1 VQKVINYYGNVIYK
15 LLGIGTGTSLM
26 IVGISGAL
34 SICYCTA
41 ALYLLDKVGRVKPL
55 IFSAV
60 GMALALLVNAILSQY
75 YVVKSGEQ
83 TSDGNA
89 LRAMVAMNLV
99 FSFFFTF
106 TGIISW
112 VYPAE
117 VFPMEIRARGNS
129 ISTLTNWCLN
139 LLFAQTAPIALSN
152 MGFKFFYFFFAFNIV
167 AAVCYIFLYPE
178 TKGKTLEQI
187 DELFGDQLVPH
198 ALEDPEGAAAAM
210 GEKFQNVAQ
219 VEAEA

>member
-1 VQKVINYYGNVIYK
+1 
-15 LLGIGTGTSLM
+15 M

-34 SICYCTA
+34 SICYYTVG
-41 ALYLLDKVGRVKPL
+41 LYVLDKVGRVKPL

-60 GMALALLVNAILSQY
+60 GMALALVVNAVLSQY

-106 TGIISW
+106 TGIITW

-139 LLFAQTAPIALSN
+139 LLFAQTAPIALVN
-152 MGFKFFYFFFAFNIV
+152 IGFKFFYFFFAFNIV
-167 AAVCYIFLYPE
+167 ATICYIFLYPE

-198 ALEDPEGAAAAM
+198 ALEDPDGAAAAM
-210 GEKFQNVAQ
+210 SEKFQHVAH
-219 VEAEA
+219 AETEV

>member
-1 VQKVINYYGNVIYK
+1 VINYYGNVIYE
-15 LLGIGTGTSLM
+15 LLGISTGTSLM

-34 SICYCTA
+34 SIVYCAA
-41 ALYLLDKVGRVKPL
+41 ALYLLDRFGRIKPL
-55 IFSAV
+55 IFSAT
-60 GMALALLVNAILSQY
+60 GCGLALCVNAVLSQY
-75 YVVKSGEQ
+75 FVAKSGAQ

-106 TGIISW
+106 TGVISW

-117 VFPMEIRARGNS
+117 IFPIEIRAKGNS

-139 LLFAQTAPIALSN
+139 LLFAQCAPIALSN
-152 MGFKFFYFFFAFNIV
+152 MGFRFFYFFFAFNMF
-167 AAVCYIFLYPE
+167 AAVCYIFFFPE
-178 TKGKTLEQI
+178 TKGRTMEQI
-187 DELFGDQLVPH
+187 DEIFGDQLVPH

-210 GEKFQNVAQ
+210 DEKFPGAAH
-219 VEAEA
+219 VEDDE

>member
-1 VQKVINYYGNVIYK
+1 
-15 LLGIGTGTSLM
+15 M

-41 ALYLLDKVGRVKPL
+41 GLWLLDRVGRVKPL

-60 GMALALLVNAILSQY
+60 GMALALVVNAVLSQY

-117 VFPMEIRARGNS
+117 IFPIEIRAKGNS

-167 AAVCYIFLYPE
+167 AAACYFLLFPE

-210 GEKFQNVAQ
+210 DEKFQHVQ
-219 VEAEA
+219 HVESEQA

>member
-1 VQKVINYYGNVIYK
+1 
-15 LLGIGTGTSLM
+15 M
-26 IVGISGAL
+26 IIGISGAL
-34 SICYCTA
+34 SIIYCA
-41 ALYLLDKVGRVKPL
+41 AGLFLLDKFGRIKPL

-60 GMALALLVNAILSQY
+60 GCGLALCVNAVLSQY
-75 YVVKSGEQ
+75 YVVSAGTE
-83 TSDGNA
+83 TTNGNA

-117 VFPMEIRARGNS
+117 IFPVQIRAKANS

-139 LLFAQTAPIALSN
+139 LLFAQTAPIALAN
-152 MGFKFFYFFFAFNIV
+152 MGFRFFYFFFAFNIV
-167 AAVCYIFLYPE
+167 AAFCYAFLFPE
-178 TKGKTLEQI
+178 TKGKTLEQM

-210 GEKFQNVAQ
+210 GEKFAGIESVTMSRSL
-219 VEAEA
+219 